1 MIGRFRDNYVAFSER
16 LDDYEELGGDVE
28 AYLSIYRDSAAAFG
42 KTDESLIVELRD
54 GPEHYRSAREK
65 LLVLLFH
72 WQPEEESNNSESV
85 YQGNWEL
92 IGPLLLELNRLK
104 KLSRTD
110 LKVSF
115 VKDLAVK
122 SICLVSLALARCL
135 TDKSR
140 KVWEGWADF
149 HYFRIR

>member
-72 WQPEEESNNSESV
+72 WQPEEESNNSGSV
-85 YQGNWEL
+85 YQGYN

-122 SICLVSLALARCL
+122 SICLVSLALARYL

-149 HYFRIR
+149 RYFRIR